1 MKFLNAPRQPFVG
14 LSLAAAIGITIADVF
29 PLPGAALVPVTI
41 ILAICTVIVACRPTL
56 LATYAIVGVGFS
68 CCTTLRRTIQKA
80 SDLLTNL
87 AADRGSSRQSGPSS
101 LSQKSLPVGLRRF
114 C

>member
-29 PLPGAALVPVTI
+29 PLPDAGLVSVAG

-56 LATYAIVGVGFS
+56 LATYASVGGGVFLLHNFE
-68 CCTTLRRTIQKA
+68 TTQTEGQRLADETGGRPRVATRTG
-80 SDLLTNL
+80 
-87 AADRGSSRQSGPSS
+87 AA
-101 LSQKSLPVGLRRF
+101 VTA
-114 C
+114 